1 MKYLNILVLVSI
13 LMAALFWFT
22 DLKFAGIGALFTA
35 WVLLV
40 GSILI
45 DYAKSGNQ

>member
-1 MKYLNILVLVSI
+1 MKFLNIVVFVS
-13 LMAALFWFT
+13 LLLAALFWFT
-22 DLKFAGIGALFTA
+22 DFKFAGVGAIFTA

-45 DYAKSGNQ
+45 DYAKAKGE